1 MKKKRFGMDNE
12 NQGNREA
19 IIIALVTTV
28 KCPVVPVLVACL
40 SV

>member
-12 NQGNREA
+12 NQGNRGA

-28 KCPVVPVLVACL
+28 KCPVVPVLVAAL
-40 SV
+40 SA